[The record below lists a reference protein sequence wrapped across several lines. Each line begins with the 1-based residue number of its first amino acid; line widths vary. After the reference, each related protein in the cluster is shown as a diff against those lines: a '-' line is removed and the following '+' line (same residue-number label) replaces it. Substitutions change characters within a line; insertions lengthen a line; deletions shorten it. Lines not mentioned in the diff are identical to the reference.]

1 VEFTPTTARSAR
13 VACSFA
19 PCNLLTDI
27 VTIRS
32 IEIFPLN
39 YSKPGG
45 CPNITHQL
53 VYITDITSPT
63 IQFYQGQTVI
73 NGSSVPVCFYFGGTD
88 LRCGLFLPRLSTDPL
103 LSAVLSFA
111 STAPATVQA

>member
-1 VEFTPTTARSAR
+1 MCCRGGTHWLWGWV
-13 VACSFA
+13 C
-19 PCNLLTDI
+19 
-27 VTIRS
+27 S

-73 NGSSVPVCFYFGGTD
+73 NGSNVPVCFYFGGTD
-88 LRCGLFLPRLSTDPL
+88 LQCDRPTFAVFPL
-103 LSAVLSFA
+103 
-111 STAPATVQA
+111 